1 MATKIKTHMLFDPVV
16 LLEAAPTAAFT
27 HVWDHAWSHSL
38 QPYSWAEKLD
48 ITYVC
53 LHKPRA
59 KHTTSSPTGYHTPT
73 EKERSTKIYG
83 RNLRVVTSMQNS
95 HIIAIVR
102 KSIYSLH
109 IRVLYTRWKKTSEY
123 SNSGESDGQVGSL
136 QTGRRDFFL
145 NPHFFCVF

>member
-1 MATKIKTHMLFDPVV
+1 MLSVNWENGNDRMVIWHLHQSVCQLRRDWQRCRTGDGVHTSVEKSKTSWGEQNNRQQMATKIKTRMLFDPAV
-16 LLEAAPTAAFT
+16 LLVAAPTAAFT

-73 EKERSTKIYG
+73 EKERSTNIYG
-83 RNLRVVTSMQNS
+83 RNLRVVTPM
-95 HIIAIVR
+95 
-102 KSIYSLH
+102 
-109 IRVLYTRWKKTSEY
+109 
-123 SNSGESDGQVGSL
+123 
-136 QTGRRDFFL
+136 
-145 NPHFFCVF
+145 